1 MGGLAQAVFSLTQ
14 LRLLAVRAS
23 GLRKLTAEIAAFS
36 ELRRLDV
43 SRSRDL
49 EVMEDIPWA
58 QMTTLKSLDFSEC
71 RHLRVSILFSVISLA
86 SCQLTMARNAC
97 VGMKHAS

>member
-1 MGGLAQAVFSLTQ
+1 MQALFQLTQ

-23 GLRKLTAEIAAFS
+23 GLRDLTAQISVFT

-49 EVMEDIPWA
+49 EVHEDILWGQHDLTA
-58 QMTTLKSLDFSEC
+58 ISGFE
-71 RHLRVSILFSVISLA
+71 RVPAPAGESP
-86 SCQLTMARNAC
+86 
-97 VGMKHAS
+97 